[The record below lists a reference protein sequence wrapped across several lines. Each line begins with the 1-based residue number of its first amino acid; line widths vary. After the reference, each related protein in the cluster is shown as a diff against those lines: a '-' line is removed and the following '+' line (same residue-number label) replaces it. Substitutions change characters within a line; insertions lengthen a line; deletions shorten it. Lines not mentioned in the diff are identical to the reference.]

1 MWKLKITLARSV
13 LVKEQNVLWKYLLT
27 EGLSQNSYHEQLQQ
41 QHQQKQQGFVLD
53 LTDDEFAW
61 GCCEELPPPFPLVGD
76 ATVGVAVF
84 GGGAPEGVAP
94 PAASEIVTMP
104 PSPEVT
110 EVFVMAAC
118 PFPMAVS
125 SAAEAEIEFEATVVI
140 LESETVLEGAP
151 TIWTLNKIN
160 TFSNQICLS

>member
-1 MWKLKITLARSV
+1 MCHFILIWCLHFGGKIQTRSKSQKRVRLLKKTL
-13 LVKEQNVLWKYLLT
+13 
-27 EGLSQNSYHEQLQQ
+27 
-41 QHQQKQQGFVLD
+41 
-53 LTDDEFAW
+53 
-61 GCCEELPPPFPLVGD
+61 PVGE
-76 ATVGVAVF
+76 AVF

-151 TIWTLNKIN
+151 TI
-160 TFSNQICLS
+160 